1 MMSAKEGVESS
12 AASGDSGATATFMR
26 PERDDERVHNENDDD
41 EAVYRVRVPFL
52 GHLFGATSASK
63 ALLKPSTCPNRL
75 NLARIYLR

>member
-41 EAVYRVRVPFL
+41 EAVYRVPCTVYRFSGTFLVPRP
-52 GHLFGATSASK
+52 
-63 ALLKPSTCPNRL
+63 LLKP
-75 NLARIYLR
+75 Y

>member
-41 EAVYRVRVPFL
+41 EAVYRVRVPCTVSRAPFWC
-52 GHLFGATSASK
+52 HVRF
-63 ALLKPSTCPNRL
+63 
-75 NLARIYLR
+75 